1 MLSRDLP
8 DKFVSAG
15 IVRHIAVAPYMVSW
29 PERVADGRRAS
40 CFGAIVV
47 QPMAGRAIFPSC
59 MKAYGCEKV
68 FRDRAASA
76 ATARRKGLQAIKRAL
91 KPGDTF
97 VVTAIDRGFRCTLDA
112 ILFLDEVIRAG
123 QVVFVSLR
131 EVIDT
136 RTPEGR
142 RRYIHAAADA
152 EYERAVISMR
162 TREKMQALKRRG
174 RKFGRPRKLDPRR
187 HRKKIAWAREALSGT
202 TPKTYAEVARK
213 LRVSPR
219 TLRRVLAA

>member
-1 MLSRDLP
+1 MTVYGYVRCST
-8 DKFVSAG
+8 DKQTVLQQIDAL
-15 IVRHIAVAPYMVSW
+15 
-29 PERVADGRRAS
+29 
-40 CFGAIVV
+40 
-47 QPMAGRAIFPSC
+47 
-59 MKAYGCEKV
+59 KAYGCGKI
-68 FRDRAASA
+68 FRDKARSA
-76 ATARRKGLQAIKRAL
+76 AGTQRRKGLLALKRAL

-112 ILFLDEVIRAG
+112 ILFLDDVIRAG

-136 RTPEGR
+136 STPEGR

-152 EYERAVISMR
+152 EYERARIAQR
-162 TREKMQALKRRG
+162 TRDGMQALKRRG

-187 HRKKIAWAREALSGT
+187 HRKKIAWARQALQGA

-219 TLRRVLAA
+219 TLRRVLKGGALP

>member
-1 MLSRDLP
+1 MTIYGYVRCST
-8 DKFVSAG
+8 DKQTVLQQIDAL
-15 IVRHIAVAPYMVSW
+15 
-29 PERVADGRRAS
+29 
-40 CFGAIVV
+40 
-47 QPMAGRAIFPSC
+47 
-59 MKAYGCEKV
+59 KAYGCERI
-68 FRDRAASA
+68 FRDKAASA
-76 ATARRKGLQAIKRAL
+76 GTARRKGLMALKRAL
-91 KPGDTF
+91 TPGDTF

-112 ILFLDEVIRAG
+112 ILFLDDVIRAG

-136 RTPEGR
+136 STPEGR

-152 EYERAVISMR
+152 EYERARIAMR
-162 TREKMQALKRRG
+162 TREGMQALKRRG

-187 HRKKIAWAREALSGT
+187 HRKKIAWAREALSGA

-219 TLRRVLAA
+219 TLKRVLKGPVVSESTRGSTNVVQSSVSSHGSSSRDRT

>member
-1 MLSRDLP
+1 MTIYGYVRCST
-8 DKFVSAG
+8 DKQTVLQQVDAL
-15 IVRHIAVAPYMVSW
+15 
-29 PERVADGRRAS
+29 
-40 CFGAIVV
+40 
-47 QPMAGRAIFPSC
+47 
-59 MKAYGCEKV
+59 KAYGCERI

-112 ILFLDEVIRAG
+112 ILFLDDVIRTG

-131 EVIDT
+131 ESLDT
-136 RTPEGR
+136 STPEGR

-162 TREKMQALKRRG
+162 TREAMQALKRRG
-174 RKFGRPRKLDPRR
+174 RKFGRRPKLDPRK
-187 HRKKIAWAREALSGT
+187 HRKKIAWARKALTGA
-202 TPKTYAEVARK
+202 TPKTYAKVARK
-213 LRVSPR
+213 LGVSPR
-219 TLRRVLAA
+219 TLRRALASKGSTKLTVPA